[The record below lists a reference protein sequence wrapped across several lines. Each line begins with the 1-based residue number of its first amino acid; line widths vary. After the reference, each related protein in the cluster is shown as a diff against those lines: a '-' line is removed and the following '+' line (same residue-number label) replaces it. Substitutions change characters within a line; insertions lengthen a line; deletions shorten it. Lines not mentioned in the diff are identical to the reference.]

1 MYNDISDDEIIYMIK
16 EDEDYYDMMFQK
28 YKPLALSI
36 CKKYLKN
43 AKKIGY
49 EIEDLMQI
57 ANMGIVDAIRNY
69 RTQGNTSFY
78 TFLLTCVKNRLN
90 TEIRNQQTNKKKVL
104 NEAISYDKNITG
116 TDISLLETLPDKMFL
131 NPFDSLL
138 ISEQEIANIHFLN
151 SLPFEV
157 ALVYELRRCGF
168 PLKEIEVLLEIDRKS
183 INQYLNIVRQKIAV

>member
-16 EDEDYYDMMFQK
+16 EDEDYYDMMHQK

-57 ANMGIVDAIRNY
+57 ANMGMVDAIRNY
-69 RTQGNTSFY
+69 RTQENTSFY

-104 NEAISYDKNITG
+104 NEAISYDKNIPG

-131 NPFDSLL
+131 NPFDSF
-138 ISEQEIANIHFLN
+138 I
-151 SLPFEV
+151 
-157 ALVYELRRCGF
+157 
-168 PLKEIEVLLEIDRKS
+168 
-183 INQYLNIVRQKIAV
+183 